1 MSERDAGQT
10 RWWALPR
17 TGGMAVLAIVIALTP
32 SILANDYFYDVAI
45 LVGLNAIVCV
55 GLNLLIGYAGQISL
69 GHAGFYG
76 LGAYGSALLAARYGV
91 PPLAALLAACAGVA
105 LLAFVVGRPILR
117 LKGHY
122 LAMATLGLGIIIAIV
137 IANEDWLT
145 GGPDGMP
152 VPGLTILGWS
162 VRGSHTWYWVVG
174 AFLLLAVWL
183 SLNLIDS
190 PRGRALRALHTSEV
204 AAEVVGIDS
213 AHQKLMVFVVSAVF
227 AAFAGGL
234 TAFYSGFV
242 TPDKASFM
250 HSVELVTMVVFG
262 GMASTFGAVVGAAV
276 LTILPQALTVVKEY
290 EMVVLGAIM
299 MGTMVFFPRGTVP
312 TIAAWFR
319 RRST

>member
-1 MSERDAGQT
+1 
-10 RWWALPR
+10 
-17 TGGMAVLAIVIALTP
+17 
-32 SILANDYFYDVAI
+32 
-45 LVGLNAIVCV
+45 
-55 GLNLLIGYAGQISL
+55 
-69 GHAGFYG
+69 
-76 LGAYGSALLAARYGV
+76 
-91 PPLAALLAACAGVA
+91 
-105 LLAFVVGRPILR
+105 
-117 LKGHY
+117 
-122 LAMATLGLGIIIAIV
+122 
-137 IANEDWLT
+137 
-145 GGPDGMP
+145 
-152 VPGLTILGWS
+152 

-183 SLNLIDS
+183 ALNLIDS